1 MATNDASERWERLI
15 DVAAEFGVEHPE
27 AVLVGSTVAAL
38 YAGHR
43 VSPVADFVVAD
54 LQQRFDEWVTE
65 LERDA
70 DWVTARL
77 RPPVLILGRF
87 KGVETGLRQL
97 RRQRPLETTAIE
109 LPGGRRL
116 RVPTL
121 DEILRIKGWMA
132 LTRNATRDYLDL
144 AALSA
149 QCGVDAAAQVLALL
163 DDWYRDVYR
172 PEAGR
177 DVSAALQLARQ
188 LAQPLPYDLAATELA
203 HYKRLDA
210 RWHDWAAVQRQLSAL
225 AAAIAGLL
233 ATAAPPAT

>member
-1 MATNDASERWERLI
+1 MATDDARERWERLI
-15 DVAAEFGVEHPE
+15 DVAAEFGREHPQ
-27 AVLVGSTVAAL
+27 AVLVGGTVAAL

-43 VSPVADFVVAD
+43 VSLDADFVVAD
-54 LQQRFDEWVTE
+54 LQQRFDEWVME
-65 LERDA
+65 LERDP

-77 RPPVLILGRF
+77 RPPVLILGSFR
-87 KGVETGLRQL
+87 GVETGLRQL
-97 RRQRPLETTAIE
+97 RRQRPLETTVIE
-109 LPGGRRL
+109 LRGRRL

-121 DEILRIKGWMA
+121 DEILRIKGWLA

-149 QCGVDAAAQVLALL
+149 QCGIEPAATVLASL
-163 DDWYRDVYR
+163 DDWYRDIYK

-188 LAQPLPYDLAATELA
+188 LAQPLPYDLATTELA

-210 RWHDWAAVQRQLSAL
+210 RWHDWAAVQGHLSAL
-225 AAAIAGLL
+225 AAAVGSRL
-233 ATAAPPAT
+233 AASPPAA